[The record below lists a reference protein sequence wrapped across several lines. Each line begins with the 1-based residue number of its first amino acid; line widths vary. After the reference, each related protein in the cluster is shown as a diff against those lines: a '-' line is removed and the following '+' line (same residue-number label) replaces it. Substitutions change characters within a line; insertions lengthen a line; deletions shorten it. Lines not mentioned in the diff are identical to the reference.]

1 MALRSEVGGRGGEEG
16 AGDEDAGG
24 GDAGGGDAG
33 GADLA
38 EQVEHVKSLPPP
50 VPSFIHR
57 KCHSTSHS

>member
-16 AGDEDAGG
+16 AGG
-24 GDAGGGDAG
+24 GDAGADGGDA